1 MKLSKLMQISQE
13 IIDMDK
19 IEAIHYEN
27 KGEFFMVT
35 FQIKGYRNYSLLIM
49 SNLEHIQ
56 VAYRFALFFKEND
69 LTELLL

>member
-1 MKLSKLMQISQE
+1 MRLNDLIRISQE

-35 FQIKGYRNYSLLIM
+35 FQIKGYRNYSMLIM
-49 SNLEHIQ
+49 SNLEEIQ
-56 VAYRFALFFKEND
+56 VAFRFALFFKEND